1 MTDVE
6 MIMNVIPVGH
16 KNAVT
21 RQRLCISTG
30 MDDRRIR
37 KVIAEARRENV
48 ILNLQDGSGYY
59 VPDVKNDIDKVEL
72 RKFVRQEE
80 HRLKSIGWSLKAA
93 RRLDREICD

>member
-21 RQRLCISTG
+21 RKQLCISTG
-30 MDDRRIR
+30 MNDRRIR
-37 KVIAEARRENV
+37 KAVAEARRENV

-59 VPDVKNDIDKVEL
+59 IPDMEDETDKAEL
-72 RKFVRQEE
+72 KKFV
-80 HRLKSIGWSLKAA
+80 K
-93 RRLDREICD
+93 

>member
-37 KVIAEARRENV
+37 KAIHEARREII

-59 VPDVKNDIDKVEL
+59 IPDMEDETDKAEL
-72 RKFVRQEE
+72 KKFVKQEE
-80 HRLKSIGWSLKAA
+80 SRLKSIGWSLKAA

>member
-21 RQRLCISTG
+21 RKQLCISTG
-30 MDDRRIR
+30 MNDRRIR
-37 KVIAEARRENV
+37 KAVAESRRENV

-59 VPDVKNDIDKVEL
+59 IPDMEDETDKAEL
-72 RKFVRQEE
+72 KKFV
-80 HRLKSIGWSLKAA
+80 K
-93 RRLDREICD
+93 